1 MFQHEPDEASQVSVT
16 PSGNLRFEHTNAHPT
31 AESQL
36 WLAACAAAFSKNP
49 SAGLL
54 AMGASQPNGPLS
66 PSLNFWR
73 EFSCLYFKEI
83 CRTPEEQN
91 AQLTN
96 AMPPPEHELEKMLA
110 NVPPMRGAE
119 YLTIEH
125 LTDHWNNLD
134 AWVRAEVVD
143 SGKNLSS
150 WLKQNAPLWHQVG
163 RVCFHLAENKR
174 DPEYPFAFL
183 ATYSPGVSLGGRVQY
198 QPLNQAL
205 TEYAGER
212 NKKGLISLLSP
223 VYQAS
228 EKSAFVKE
236 LLDSKE
242 IFHPIMWT
250 PEEAYRMLKEVPV
263 LEESGL
269 LVRLPDWWR
278 KRPTARVAVT
288 IGDKKRSHLALDAML
303 DFKVELTLGDTK
315 LSRAEMKQIL
325 ESANDG
331 LIYIKGQWIEVD
343 KERLSQVLAH
353 WQKVEREMGNSGLSF
368 IEGMRLLAGAS
379 QPQENSASMQS
390 DEIYSSFNAG
400 DWLSKV
406 MATLRGPKSNTRSP
420 DVSTN
425 FKGALRPYQKTGCD
439 WLLFLTNLGL
449 GACLADDMGLGKTIQ
464 ILALLVSLKDLKKS
478 PHRPSLLVLPSSL
491 LANWRAELQRFA
503 PTLNAC
509 YVHPSQL
516 SAHELE
522 EISAD
527 QSKLTST
534 TDLVLTTYGMLKRQE
549 WLQGIQ
555 WRLVILDEA
564 QAIKNPSAQK
574 TRAVKKLKSETRI
587 VLTGTPVENSL
598 ADLWSLFDFILPGLL
613 GTAVKFKEFIADL
626 NQREHQRYAPLRN
639 LVAPYILRRLKTD
652 KTIITDLP
660 DKTEMDV
667 YCGLSNKQAA
677 LYAKSV
683 EELKYQLETVDGM
696 KRRGLVLAFLLRFKQ
711 ICNHPSQL
719 LGDGIFEAADSGKFD
734 RLKTLGEEIAS
745 RQEKMLVF
753 TQFREITNHIALFLS
768 EIFGRSGQVLHG
780 GTSVSKRQSM
790 VDAFQKEDGPP
801 FMVLTVKAGGTGLTL
816 TQASHVVHF
825 DRWWNPAV
833 ENQASDRAYRI
844 GQHRNVLIHKFICQG
859 TIEEKIDRMI
869 ADKKELAEGILAG
882 AGAEGLLTEMSDS
895 ELLDFVR
902 MDLARVNITD

>member
-1 MFQHEPDEASQVSVT
+1 MIQFEASETSQISVT
-16 PSGNLRFEHTNAHPT
+16 PSGNLRFEHTQVNQT
-31 AESQL
+31 VESQL
-36 WLAACAAAFSKNP
+36 WLAACASAFSKNQ
-49 SAGLL
+49 SAGLF
-54 AMGASQPNGPLS
+54 AMGATQPDGHTS
-66 PSLNFWR
+66 SSLNYWR

-83 CRTPEEQN
+83 CRTPEESNGQS
-91 AQLTN
+91 TN
-96 AMPPPEHELEKMLA
+96 TVPPLMHELEEMLA

-119 YLTIEH
+119 YLTIDH
-125 LTDHWNNLD
+125 LVDLWNSLD
-134 AWVRAEVVD
+134 AWVRAEVVA

-150 WLKQNAPLWHQVG
+150 WLKKNAPLWHQVG

-174 DPEYPFAFL
+174 DPDFPFAFL
-183 ATYSPGVSLGGRVQY
+183 ATYSPGVSRGGRVQY

-242 IFHPIMWT
+242 IFHPLMWT
-250 PEEAYRMLKEVPV
+250 PEEAYLMLKEVPV
-263 LEESGL
+263 LEENGL

-288 IGDKKRSHLALDAML
+288 IGDKKQSHLALDAML
-303 DFKVELTLGDTK
+303 DFKVELSLGDAK

-331 LIYIKGQWIEVD
+331 LMYIKGQWIEVD
-343 KERLSQVLAH
+343 RERLSQVLAH
-353 WQKVEREMGNSGLSF
+353 WQKVESEIGDSGLSF

-379 QPQENSASMQS
+379 QPQENFSSTPS
-390 DEIYSSFNAG
+390 DEMYSSFNAG
-400 DWLSKV
+400 DWLSEV
-406 MATLRGPKSNTRSP
+406 LANLRDPKSSTRSR
-420 DVSTN
+420 DISTS
-425 FKGALRPYQKTGCD
+425 FQGALRPYQKTGHD

-464 ILALLVSLKDLKKS
+464 ILALLVSLKDSGKS

-503 PTLNAC
+503 PTINAC

-516 SAHELE
+516 SAQELA

-534 TDLVLTTYGMLKRQE
+534 TDLVLTTYGMLTRQQ
-549 WLQGIQ
+549 WLQDIQ

-613 GTAVKFKEFIADL
+613 GTAAKFKEFIADL

-667 YCGLSNKQAA
+667 YCGLSKKQAA

-696 KRRGLVLAFLLRFKQ
+696 KRRGLVLAFILRFKQ

-719 LGDGIFEAADSGKFD
+719 LGDGKFEAADSGKFD
-734 RLKTLGEEIAS
+734 RLKSLGEEIAS

-753 TQFREITNHIALFLS
+753 TQFREITDHIALFLS
-768 EIFGRSGQVLHG
+768 ETFGRSGLVLHG

-790 VDAFQKEDGPP
+790 VDAFQREDGPP
-801 FMVLTVKAGGTGLTL
+801 FMVLTVKAGGTGLNL

-895 ELLDFVR
+895 ELLDIVS
-902 MDLARVNITD
+902 MDLARVSITD

>member
-1 MFQHEPDEASQVSVT
+1 M
-16 PSGNLRFEHTNAHPT
+16 
-31 AESQL
+31 
-36 WLAACAAAFSKNP
+36 
-49 SAGLL
+49 
-54 AMGASQPNGPLS
+54 
-66 PSLNFWR
+66 LND
-73 EFSCLYFKEI
+73 
-83 CRTPEEQN
+83 
-91 AQLTN
+91 
-96 AMPPPEHELEKMLA
+96 
-110 NVPPMRGAE
+110 VPPMRGAE
-119 YLTIEH
+119 YLTIDH
-125 LTDHWNNLD
+125 LVNMWNNLD
-134 AWVRAEVVD
+134 SWVRTEVEA
-143 SGKNLSS
+143 SGKSLSS
-150 WLKQNAPLWHQVG
+150 WLKKSAPLWHQVG

-174 DPEYPFAFL
+174 DPDFPFAFL
-183 ATYSPGVSLGGRVQY
+183 ATYSPGVSSGGRVQY
-198 QPLNQAL
+198 QPLNRAL

-228 EKSAFVKE
+228 EKSALVRE

-242 IFHPIMWT
+242 IFHPLMWT

-269 LVRLPDWWR
+269 LVRLPDWWK
-278 KRPTARVAVT
+278 KRPAPRVAVT
-288 IGDKKRSHLALDAML
+288 IGDKKQSHLALDAML
-303 DFKVELTLGDTK
+303 DFKVEMTLGNTK
-315 LSRAEMKQIL
+315 LSKAEMKQIL

-331 LIYIKGQWIEVD
+331 LMLIKGQWIEVD
-343 KERLSQVLAH
+343 RERLRAVLAH
-353 WQKVEREMGNSGLSF
+353 WQKVESEAGDSGLSF
-368 IEGMRLLAGAS
+368 IEGMRLLAGA
-379 QPQENSASMQS
+379 PQRQDKFSLQASSEMYSA
-390 DEIYSSFNAG
+390 FKAG
-400 DWLSKV
+400 DWLSEV
-406 MATLRGPKSNTRSP
+406 LANLRDPKSSTRSQ
-420 DVSTN
+420 DVGAS
-425 FKGALRPYQKTGCD
+425 FRGALRPYQKTGHD

-464 ILALLVSLKDLKKS
+464 ILALLASLKDSRKL
-478 PHRPSLLVLPSSL
+478 PHKPSLLVLPSSL

-503 PTLNAC
+503 PGLNAS
-509 YVHPSQL
+509 YIHPSQL
-516 SAHELE
+516 TAQELA

-527 QSKLTST
+527 RSKLTST
-534 TDLVLTTYGMLKRQE
+534 KDLVLTTYGMLTRQE
-549 WLQGIQ
+549 WLQEIQ

-574 TRAVKKLKSETRI
+574 TRAVKKLKSDSRI

-613 GTAVKFKEFIADL
+613 GTATKFKEFIADL
-626 NQREHQRYAPLRN
+626 NQRENQRYAPLRN

-660 DKTEMDV
+660 DKTELDV
-667 YCGLSNKQAA
+667 YCGLSKNQAA

-696 KRRGLVLAFLLRFKQ
+696 KRRGLVLSFILRFKQ

-719 LGDGIFEAADSGKFD
+719 LGDGKFDGADSGKFE
-734 RLKTLGEEIAS
+734 RLKSLGEEIAS

-753 TQFREITNHIALFLS
+753 TQFREITDHIAFFLS
-768 EIFGRSGQVLHG
+768 ETFGRTGLVLHG

-869 ADKKELAEGILAG
+869 TDKKELAEGILAG
-882 AGAEGLLTEMSDS
+882 AGAEGLLTEMSDK
-895 ELLDFVR
+895 ELLDIVS
-902 MDLARVNITD
+902 MDLARVSITD